1 MDFIPIAQ
9 QQASRDW
16 TDTIVPWIVVA
27 VLLIGAVVIGYAN
40 FQNARPFRLESST
53 TLPPAEALNALQSQM
68 ARDGWNLGFRE
79 GNSLVMNITH
89 PASFGSTAALGCLSI
104 WLALLYLVTRRKT
117 VVVQVDASDS
127 GNGTQLVTIGDRS
140 GQILKYMATRVRELP
155 K

>member
-27 VLLIGAVVIGYAN
+27 VLLIGALVIGYAN

-79 GNSLVMNITH
+79 DNSLVMNITH